1 VFGLV
6 GIVLAFTSVVAYALA
21 RGSEQASEQVAE
33 AA

>member
-1 VFGLV
+1 
-6 GIVLAFTSVVAYALA
+6 VLAFTSVVAYALA